1 MEEERDTKATE
12 SQKGSVGTGAGA
24 GTGAGDFNEN
34 GTQQQQVLEEREEQA
49 LGQALEVDTNIASA
63 GDGAEFS
70 GSSRG
75 EPKLFV
81 GQIDKAMNEDDLR
94 NHLAGFGKLEDVRVL
109 RNARGES
116 KCCAMVLFG
125 SMEEAENA
133 INCLNGKQLV
143 EGQGRNL
150 VVSFAKSKD
159 QNGGGARAEMRG
171 EPKLFVGQIDK
182 AMNEDDLRNHL
193 AGFGKLEDVRVLRN
207 ARGESKCCAMV
218 LFGSMEEAENAISRL
233 NGKQLVEG
241 QGRNL
246 VVSFARS
253 KKRVVGVKRTFDVGG
268 MMPERARKSQTF
280 DPPAYGGM
288 QFGQVGV
295 GGMPGYYHMPG
306 LYYPA
311 STNGGAMGYPGN
323 GNTMGYP
330 ANGIGMGYWSDP
342 NMPNGYSYQ
351 AQFSHIPE
359 QLQQLQQPGQPGQYQ
374 Q

>member
-94 NHLAGFGKLEDVRVL
+94 NY
-109 RNARGES
+109 
-116 KCCAMVLFG
+116 
-125 SMEEAENA
+125 
-133 INCLNGKQLV
+133 
-143 EGQGRNL
+143 
-150 VVSFAKSKD
+150 
-159 QNGGGARAEMRG
+159 
-171 EPKLFVGQIDK
+171 
-182 AMNEDDLRNHL
+182 L